1 MQQVGRLDKVG
12 LSCCMVLLLPE
23 GYAGGGAW
31 QPFCCRRGV
40 FSAPEHAFLSALS
53 FMIRMHSSSA
63 TVYRSVNR
71 HTSRQVIT
79 NRILEASEAA
89 IVG

>member
-1 MQQVGRLDKVG
+1 MEVHG
-12 LSCCMVLLLPE
+12 SCP
-23 GYAGGGAW
+23 
-31 QPFCCRRGV
+31 QFCCRRGV

-53 FMIRMHSSSA
+53 FMIRMHSNSA

-71 HTSRQVIT
+71 HTSRQVNT
-79 NRILEASEAA
+79 DRILEASEAA